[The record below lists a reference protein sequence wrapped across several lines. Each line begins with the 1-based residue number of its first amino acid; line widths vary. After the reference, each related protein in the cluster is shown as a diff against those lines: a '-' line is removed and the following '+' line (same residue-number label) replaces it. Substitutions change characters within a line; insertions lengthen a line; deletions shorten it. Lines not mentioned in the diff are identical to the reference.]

1 MRVALIGATGQTGP
15 VVARHLIDAGH
26 DVVAGGRSA
35 AKLDLLDARA
45 RRAQADLADGN
56 ALAAAL
62 NGAETV
68 VTLAPH
74 QLLPQLLAALPST
87 CQRVVVSGSI
97 RKYSRYG
104 DAGARSAR
112 RVEATMKATGR
123 EYVVLNYS
131 LIYGG
136 THDRTVNRLKA
147 VIRRHATIPLPDGG
161 RHTVQ
166 PIHVSDMADAVS
178 AAVARPEAAGASID
192 VAGPR
197 AMPYREMVEAC
208 AAALGRTVRILPVP
222 ALPFVAAETVAGWA
236 GITLPVI
243 GELAR
248 MAEDK
253 RIDIGPMRALLEI
266 EPMEFVAGLARD
278 PG

>member
-1 MRVALIGATGQTGP
+1 LRVALIGATGQTGP
-15 VVARHLIDAGH
+15 VVARHLLDAGH
-26 DVVAGGRSA
+26 EVVAVARNA
-35 AKLDLLDARA
+35 VNLQTLDARA
-45 RRAQADLADGN
+45 RPAPADIADRR

-62 NGAETV
+62 GGAEAV
-68 VTLAPH
+68 VSLAPH
-74 QLLPQLLAALPST
+74 QVLPQVLSALPQS
-87 CQRVVVSGSI
+87 CRRVVVSGSI
-97 RKYSRYG
+97 RKYSRYR
-104 DAGARSAR
+104 DPRARSAR
-112 RVEATMKATGR
+112 RVEATMKGAGR
-123 EYVVLNYS
+123 EYVILNYS
-131 LIYGG
+131 LVYGG
-136 THDRTVNRLKA
+136 PRERMVNRLMD

-166 PIHVSDMADAVS
+166 PIHVSDMADAVV
-178 AAVARPEAAGASID
+178 AATARAEAAGASID

-208 AAALGRTVRILPVP
+208 AAAIGRKVRIVPVP
-222 ALPFVAAETVAGWA
+222 AFPFIAAETMAGWA

-253 RIDIGPMRALLEI
+253 RIDIGPMRALLGI
-266 EPMEFVAGLARD
+266 SPMEFAAGLARD

>member
-1 MRVALIGATGQTGP
+1 LRVALIGATGQTGP

-26 DVVAGGRSA
+26 DVTAIGRNTS
-35 AKLDLLDARA
+35 KLDAIDT
-45 RRAQADLADGN
+45 RAQRAPADVTDRN
-56 ALAAAL
+56 ALTAAIEGADVVIAL
-62 NGAETV
+62 V
-68 VTLAPH
+68 PRQVLPH
-74 QLLPQLLAALPST
+74 VLAALPRS
-87 CQRVVVSGSI
+87 CRRIVVSGSV
-97 RKYSRYG
+97 RKYSRYR
-104 DAGARSAR
+104 DPLARSAR
-112 RVEATMKATGR
+112 HLEATMKALER
-123 EYVVLNYS
+123 EYVILNYS
-131 LIYGG
+131 LVYGG
-136 THDRTVNRLKA
+136 PRERLVNRLMA

-166 PIHVSDMADAVS
+166 PIHVSDMADAVTA
-178 AAVARPEAAGASID
+178 AAVRPEAAGASID

-208 AAALGRTVRILPVP
+208 AAALGRKVRILPVP

-253 RIDIGPMRALLEI
+253 RIDIGPMRALLGI

-278 PG
+278 LG